1 MKYDSCPLF
10 GLNSKKLLCHMLN
23 IRDTNL
29 LKQDY
34 VSKLVEPYIDK
45 TGKPR
50 LIEPP
55 RAELKLIQK
64 RIKNMLGMIEV
75 PENVFSGIKGRSY
88 ADNASFHIGD
98 SPRYLFKID
107 LTAFFPS
114 ISRDKVYA
122 FFLSDMHCSPDVAAI
137 LTNYTTIDLSRA
149 AIQDRQSIY
158 TFLSEKN
165 VSCYNHLISGAPTSQ
180 ILSYLVNYHMFD
192 EIQMLADKHS
202 VSMTIYVDDLTFS
215 CEHRI
220 PRHFKEN
227 VLSVI
232 TKYGYV
238 ISAGKTKSYTKRYP
252 KLVTGVIIDSNGQL
266 ALKNSL
272 QLKISL
278 EHAHLRDHPEDT
290 KSRQRL
296 RGLITAARQVKK
308 DAFPTIHQFAFQA
321 NPQ

>member
-1 MKYDSCPLF
+1 
-10 GLNSKKLLCHMLN
+10 MLN

-122 FFLSDMHCSPDVAAI
+122 FFLSEKK
-137 LTNYTTIDLSRA
+137 LS
-149 AIQDRQSIY
+149 S
-158 TFLSEKN
+158 S
-165 VSCYNHLISGAPTSQ
+165 
-180 ILSYLVNYHMFD
+180 
-192 EIQMLADKHS
+192 
-202 VSMTIYVDDLTFS
+202 
-215 CEHRI
+215 
-220 PRHFKEN
+220 
-227 VLSVI
+227 
-232 TKYGYV
+232 
-238 ISAGKTKSYTKRYP
+238 
-252 KLVTGVIIDSNGQL
+252 KLGVINLNAI
-266 ALKNSL
+266 
-272 QLKISL
+272 
-278 EHAHLRDHPEDT
+278 
-290 KSRQRL
+290 
-296 RGLITAARQVKK
+296 
-308 DAFPTIHQFAFQA
+308 
-321 NPQ
+321 